1 MKKNNN
7 FIDFLNSLDQLP
19 LLPGMS
25 SLNVYHLKMLQ
36 IIKSHHPSRSHLIQD
51 NYFKQISPA
60 QRYRYV
66 NDLIDLNFIENSNG
80 SLKIKS

>member
-1 MKKNNN
+1 MKKNNKLL
-7 FIDFLNSLDQLP
+7 DFLNSLDQLP
-19 LLPGMS
+19 LLPGMN

-36 IIKSHHPSRSHLIQD
+36 IIKSYRPSRSHLIQD

-80 SLKIKS
+80 NLKIKS

>member
-1 MKKNNN
+1 MKKNNK
-7 FIDFLNSLDQLP
+7 FLDFLNSLDQLP
-19 LLPGMS
+19 LLPGMN

-36 IIKSHHPSRSHLIQD
+36 IIKSHRPSRPLLIQD

>member
-1 MKKNNN
+1 MKKNNK
-7 FIDFLNSLDQLP
+7 FLDFLDSLDQLP
-19 LLPGMS
+19 LLPGMN
-25 SLNVYHLKMLQ
+25 SLNVCHLKMLQ
-36 IIKSHHPSRSHLIQD
+36 IIKSHRPSRPLLIQD

-80 SLKIKS
+80 RLKIKS